1 MNILNKLTLKHLK
14 MNKKRTVV
22 TIIGVI
28 LSTALM
34 VGIGLLL
41 STVRDNTLQQAI
53 QNSGSHHVVFKDVS
67 NNKKDLIYQNNDV
80 KKAKATNKLGY
91 AFLENGSNEYKPYLK
106 VLKVD
111 AAYLQDLKLI
121 SGKLPQNDN
130 EIVISNHIASNGG
143 VHYEVGDKI
152 TLQIGKRL
160 SEGTEDVTDVI
171 SYTIDETLIDTIT
184 KEYTITGI
192 VERDIL
198 ENYSDCGYS
207 IFTTGD
213 FQNSDG
219 LSIYVEYKKVKD
231 TYKLS
236 ESIGKNLGYED
247 YLTQAENIR
256 YNDSV
261 LALYGVSKYD
271 NFTGTMANI
280 MIVMLTLV
288 SIGCIIVIYNSFAIS
303 VMERKK
309 QFGLFAS
316 IGTTKKQLRKTVFFE
331 AFIIGLIGIP
341 LGILGSYIGIGT
353 VIAIIN
359 YLLPDMFA
367 SPLRLVTYPLFIIIP
382 VVFMIIVILLS
393 AYLPAKRASRTTPIE
408 AIRQNDDIKIKGKIK
423 TKKWVQKIFG
433 VEGDIAH
440 KNMQRNKK
448 KYRITTLSLVIS
460 IVLFVSFSA
469 FMNYTISSSETYL
482 EDMNFTSYLYY
493 QNKDNDSKIK
503 EQVETALKH
512 EQVDKS
518 LMTKKYQ
525 IMTHSDLSSIYTK
538 EFKKLMN
545 DYYGN
550 MDQQQIDLIVL
561 SNQDYD
567 AYLKQIGKTEIK
579 PILYNHLETIIY
591 TTNSR
596 KAYVMDK
603 YQGKTTIEL
612 YNITESEDE
621 PGYVTVTYDE
631 DSYGK
636 IDDFYISDVDFLGS
650 TLYQSQV
657 TPTIIVRE
665 SEVSKYINE
674 DTSYNGDF
682 AFIQAKKYDK
692 LDESIKKAMDNNELS
707 GNYENIYEE
716 MRMIKNVQLVVRILV
731 YGFISLVTLIGVTS
745 VFNTINTSIALRRK
759 EFAML
764 RSMGLT
770 PKGFNRIICFESLFV
785 GLRSLIIGLPISLLV
800 TLFLHVSFGD
810 MVSIS
815 KALIPWGSML
825 IATLGV
831 FIIIL
836 LSMTYS
842 THKIKKENILE
853 AIREENI

>member
-1 MNILNKLTLKHLK
+1 MNILNKLTIKHLK

-41 STVRDNTLQQAI
+41 STVRDNALQEAI
-53 QNSGSHHVVFKDVS
+53 KSNGSYHVKFEEVS
-67 NNKKDLIYQNNDV
+67 YSKKDIIFQNNNV
-80 KKAKATNKLGY
+80 KKAKLSTKLGY
-91 AFLENGSNEYKPYLK
+91 AFLPNGKNEYKPYLK
-106 VLKVD
+106 VLKAD
-111 AAYLQDLKLI
+111 EAYFKDLELI
-121 SGKLPQNDN
+121 KGRLPQNEN
-130 EIVISNHIASNGG
+130 EIIISNHIETNGG
-143 VHYEVGDKI
+143 VHYEIGDKI

-160 SEGTEDVTDVI
+160 SEEEDVNDVI
-171 SYTIDETLIDTIT
+171 SYTIDEKLIDIIT

-207 IFTTGD
+207 VFTTGIFEEKD
-213 FQNSDG
+213 ITNM
-219 LSIYVEYKKVKD
+219 YVEYHKPKE

-247 YLTQAENIR
+247 YGTQQAKTR
-256 YNDSV
+256 YNTTV
-261 LALYGVSKYD
+261 LALYGASLYD
-271 NFTGTMANI
+271 NFSSALMQV
-280 MIVMLTLV
+280 MIVMLILV
-288 SIGCIIVIYNSFAIS
+288 SIGCVIVIYNSFAIS

-316 IGTTKKQLRKTVFFE
+316 IGTTRKQLKKTVFFE

-359 YLLPDMFA
+359 YLLPDIFS
-367 SPLRLVTYPLFIIIP
+367 SPLRLVTYPLFMIIP
-382 VVFMIIVILLS
+382 IVFMIVVILLS

-423 TKKWVQKIFG
+423 TRKWVSKIFG

-448 KYRITTLSLVIS
+448 KYRITTASLVIS

-469 FMNYTISSSETYL
+469 FMNYTISSSESYL
-482 EDMNFTSYLYY
+482 TDMNFTSYLYY
-493 QNKDNDSKIK
+493 DNLNNDSKVL
-503 EQVETALKH
+503 EQVTNALNH
-512 EQVDKS
+512 EQVDEY
-518 LMTKKYQ
+518 LITKIFELHTKD
-525 IMTHSDLSSIYTK
+525 ISDIYTK
-538 EFKKLMN
+538 EFDKFMDEN
-545 DYYGN
+545 FAN
-550 MDQQQIDLIVL
+550 MDIQTITLLVFQ
-561 SNQDYD
+561 NETYD
-567 AYLKQIGKTEIK
+567 RYLKQMGEKEIK
-579 PILYNHLETIIY
+579 PILLTHLDTIVYNEAT
-591 TTNSR
+591 R

-603 YQGKTTIEL
+603 YQGKTDIKFCNSIREEDKEGSVTTREDCYTTIHD
-612 YNITESEDE
+612 Y
-621 PGYVTVTYDE
+621 
-631 DSYGK
+631 
-636 IDDFYISDVDFLGS
+636 YISDIDFPGS
-650 TLYQSQV
+650 SLYQNNV

-665 SEVSKYINE
+665 SELSKYIND
-674 DTSYNGDF
+674 DTYYQRDF
-682 AFIQAKKYDK
+682 AFIRAKKYDK
-692 LDESIKKAMDNNELS
+692 LDETIKHALKNNELS
-707 GNYENIYEE
+707 GNYDNIEEE
-716 MRMIKNVQLVVRILV
+716 MKMMKNIQLVIKILV
-731 YGFISLVTLIGVTS
+731 YGFIGLVTLIGVTS
-745 VFNTINTSIALRRK
+745 VFNTIHTSIALRRK

-770 PKGFNRIICFESLFV
+770 PKGFNRIIRFESLFV
-785 GLRSLIIGLPISLLV
+785 GLRALVIGLPISLV
-800 TLFLHVSFGD
+800 ITLFLHVSFGD
-810 MVSIS
+810 MVSFS

-825 IATLGV
+825 IATIGV